1 MRAKTFNHSLL
12 AIGVAAV
19 LGMSTTA
26 NAVETDKTST
36 SVEITNKASA
46 SYNVSGQSQPVVESN
61 EVKITVTEQT
71 SFSLVPAAT
80 NTEKEVAPN
89 GFVQFT
95 HTLTN
100 TGNRTDNYAITTP
113 AAPDGYDTANST
125 VSYKIYNENGV
136 EDTARTVSNAPY
148 GASSGRVFPLEK
160 GHYIIFVINAKTTGN
175 KGGETKPL
183 EISAVSSLLGEGKTL
198 VNTDTSFTKL
208 PTFNIVKTIV
218 NGLDLN
224 NLANDTATYRVV
236 VTNDGN
242 TAFTTDATDIAIADI
257 LPDGLVMAE
266 ALTLAN
272 IKPSSTATKGTI
284 DSSNAGA
291 VDSKGFNI
299 TGVNI
304 PVGQKITIEFKVKKG
319 PGALDPAT
327 AINHVTVT
335 DDLDNNAATD
345 NTLIDSTKSGSP
357 ENVSTFYPATN
368 PEVNYV
374 NGEQNLKA
382 GDDSTLPLSLATIQR
397 ALTLTGPTFREIA
410 PTSGTLGQVT
420 HATVITNTGKDIEG
434 SKAGELTFTIT
445 DDDGTPP
452 DQINIVPTSVT
463 VTYYP
468 DGNDTTTPTVIDQ
481 TIKAVDGVYDLST
494 ALPGGIAPNGTV
506 TIKYNVSSADAK
518 MFTPV
523 DSTTPTFENTI
534 VTLIP
539 GNEGAPQSVSVTD
552 KTTVRGLT
560 LLKTQAINADCVGT
574 PADADFVSTEIKN
587 VSPGQCIVYKIR
599 AKNTSSAD
607 ATSPTGVG
615 FGITGVIISDAFS
628 KFSNEADYVENS
640 VTATSG
646 TTDDTGTAI
655 TNTID
660 ALAPQATATMQ
671 FKVKI
676 KTARVVAP
684 QVSYSYTIIIFQIK
698 TIALN

>member
-1 MRAKTFNHSLL
+1 MRAKTFNHSFL

-46 SYNVSGQSQPVVESN
+46 SYNVSGQLQPVVESN

-136 EDTARTVSNAPY
+136 EDTARTVDNAPY

-160 GHYIIFVINAKTTGN
+160 GHYIVFVINAKTTGN

-183 EISAVSSLLGEGKTL
+183 EISAVSSLLGESKTL
-198 VNTDTSFTKL
+198 VNTDTSFTRL

-266 ALTLAN
+266 ALTSAN
-272 IKPSSTATKGTI
+272 IKTSSTATTGTI

-299 TGVNI
+299 TGINI

-345 NTLIDSTKSGSP
+345 NTLIDSTETSREEKISA
-357 ENVSTFYPATN
+357 FYPTTEIN
-368 PEVNYV
+368 
-374 NGEQNLKA
+374 NLNDQTPA
-382 GDDSTLPLSLATIQR
+382 SPGDDSTLPLSLATIQR

-574 PADADFVSTEIKN
+574 PADADFVRTEIKN
-587 VSPGQCIVYKIR
+587 VSPGQCIVYKIQ

-607 ATSPTGVG
+607 ATSPTGAG
-615 FGITGVIISDAFS
+615 FNITGVIISDEFS
-628 KFSNEADYVENS
+628 KFSNEADYVEDS
-640 VTATSG
+640 ITVTSG
-646 TTDDTGTAI
+646 TKSDTGAAL

-660 ALAPQATATMQ
+660 TLAPQATETMQ

-676 KTARVVAP
+676 KTARVVTP
-684 QVSYSYTIIIFQIK
+684 
-698 TIALN
+698 

>member
-1 MRAKTFNHSLL
+1 MKSNTFNYSLL
-12 AIGVAAV
+12 AVGVAAV

-113 AAPDGYDTANST
+113 SAPDGYDTANST

-136 EDTARTVSNAPY
+136 EDTARTVNDAPY

-183 EISAVSSLLGEGKTL
+183 EISAVSSLLGEGETL
-198 VNTDTSFTKL
+198 VNTDTSFTRL
-208 PTFNIVKTIV
+208 PTFNIVKTLI

-224 NLANDTATYRVV
+224 DLANDTATYRVV

-272 IKPSSTATKGTI
+272 IKPSSTATTGTI

-291 VDSKGFNI
+291 VDSEGFNI

-345 NTLIDSTKSGSP
+345 NTLIDSTETSREEKISA
-357 ENVSTFYPATN
+357 FYPTTEIN
-368 PEVNYV
+368 NL
-374 NGEQNLKA
+374 NGQTPA
-382 GDDSTLPLSLATIQR
+382 SPGDDSTLPLSLATIQR

-481 TIKAVDGVYDLST
+481 TITAVDGVYDLST

-506 TIKYNVSSADAK
+506 TIKYNVSSADAQI
-518 MFTPV
+518 FTPV

-574 PADADFVSTEIKN
+574 PADADFVSTEIDK

-607 ATSPTGVG
+607 ATSPTGAG
-615 FGITGVIISDAFS
+615 FNITGVIISDEFS
-628 KFSNEADYVENS
+628 KFSNEADYVEDS
-640 VTATSG
+640 ITVTSG
-646 TTDDTGTAI
+646 TKSDTGAAL

-660 ALAPQATATMQ
+660 TLAPQATETMQ

-676 KTARVVAP
+676 KTARVVTP
-684 QVSYSYTIIIFQIK
+684 
-698 TIALN
+698 

>member
-1 MRAKTFNHSLL
+1 MRSNIFNYSLL

-136 EDTARTVSNAPY
+136 EDTARTVNDAPY

-183 EISAVSSLLGEGKTL
+183 EISAVSSLLGEGETL
-198 VNTDTSFTKL
+198 VNTDTSFTRL
-208 PTFNIVKTIV
+208 PTFNIVKTLI

-224 NLANDTATYRVV
+224 DLANDTATYRVV

-272 IKPSSTATKGTI
+272 IKPSSTATTGTI

-291 VDSKGFNI
+291 VDSEGFNI

-319 PGALDPAT
+319 PGTLDPAT

-345 NTLIDSTKSGSP
+345 NTLIDSTETSREEKISA
-357 ENVSTFYPATN
+357 FYPATEINNLNGQTPAN
-368 PEVNYV
+368 P
-374 NGEQNLKA
+374 

-397 ALTLTGPTFREIA
+397 TLTLTGPTFREIA

-434 SKAGELTFTIT
+434 SKAGDVTFTIT
-445 DDDGTPP
+445 DNDGTPP
-452 DQINIVPTSVT
+452 DQINVVPTSVT

-468 DGNDTTTPTVIDQ
+468 NGNDTTTPTVIDQ
-481 TIKAVDGVYDLST
+481 TITAVNGVYDLST
-494 ALPGGIAPNGTV
+494 ALPEGIAPNGTV

-518 MFTPV
+518 IFTPAG
-523 DSTTPTFENTI
+523 STTPTFENTI
-534 VTLIP
+534 VTLTP

-560 LLKTQAINADCVGT
+560 LLKTQAINDDCVGI
-574 PADADFVSTEIKN
+574 PADGDFVSTEIKN
-587 VSPGQCIVYKIR
+587 VSPGQCIVYKIQ

-607 ATSPTGVG
+607 ATSPTGAG
-615 FGITGVIISDAFS
+615 FNITGVIISDEFS
-628 KFSNEADYVENS
+628 KFSNEADYVEDS
-640 VTATSG
+640 ITVTSG
-646 TTDDTGTAI
+646 TKSDTGAAL

-660 ALAPQATATMQ
+660 TLAPQATETMQ

-676 KTARVVAP
+676 KTARVVTP
-684 QVSYSYTIIIFQIK
+684 
-698 TIALN
+698 

>member
-1 MRAKTFNHSLL
+1 MRSNTFNHSLL

-26 NAVETDKTST
+26 NAVETPKTST
-36 SVEITNKASA
+36 SVVITNKATA
-46 SYNVSGQSQPVVESN
+46 SYNVNSQQQPDVESN

-71 SFSLVPAAT
+71 SFSLVPAPT
-80 NTEKEVAPN
+80 NVAKEVAPN

-125 VSYKIYNENGV
+125 VSYKIYDQNGV
-136 EDTARTVSNAPY
+136 EDTTRTVNNAPY
-148 GASSGRVFPLEK
+148 GASSGKEFPLEK
-160 GHYIIFVINAKTTGN
+160 GHYIVFVINAKTTGN
-175 KGGETKPL
+175 KGGEAKPL
-183 EISAVSSLLGEGKTL
+183 EISAVSTLLGQDKTL
-198 VNTDTSFTKL
+198 VNTDTSFTRL

-236 VTNDGN
+236 ITNDGN
-242 TAFTTDATDIAIADI
+242 TAFATDATDVAIADI
-257 LPDGLVMAE
+257 LPAGLVMAE

-272 IKPSSTATKGTI
+272 ITASGNATKGTI
-284 DSSNAGA
+284 DPSNAGA
-291 VDSKGFNI
+291 VDSEGFNI
-299 TGVNI
+299 TGINI

-345 NTLIDSTKSGSP
+345 NTLIDSTDTNREK
-357 ENVSTFYPATN
+357 NVSNFYPTAEIN
-368 PEVNYV
+368 NV
-374 NGEQNLKA
+374 NGETPANP

-397 ALTLTGPTFREIA
+397 AVTLTGPTVREIA
-410 PTSGTLGQVT
+410 PTSGTQGQVT
-420 HATVITNTGKDIEG
+420 HATVITNTGKDNEG
-434 SKAGELTFTIT
+434 VKAGELTFTIT
-445 DDDGTPP
+445 DNDGNTR
-452 DQINIVPTSVT
+452 DAINIEPASVT

-468 DGNDTTTPTVIDQ
+468 NGNDSTTPTVVDQ
-481 TIKAVDGVYDLST
+481 AITAVNGVYDLFSV
-494 ALPGGIAPNGTV
+494 LPNGIAPNGTV
-506 TIKYNVSSADAK
+506 TVKYNVSSVNAK
-518 MFTPV
+518 IFTPV

-534 VTLIP
+534 ITLTP

-560 LLKTQAINADCVGT
+560 LLKTQAINADCTGT
-574 PADADFVSTEIKN
+574 PPAANFVSTEIN
-587 VSPGQCIVYKIR
+587 NALPGQCIVYKVQ

-615 FGITGVIISDAFS
+615 FDITNVVISDAFS
-628 KFSNEADYVENS
+628 NFSNQADYVANS
-640 VTATSG
+640 VTATNG
-646 TTDDTGTAI
+646 TAAANTDDVTT
-655 TNTID
+655 TI
-660 ALAPQATATMQ
+660 ATLAPQETATMQ

-676 KTARVVAP
+676 KTARVIP
-684 QVSYSYTIIIFQIK
+684 
-698 TIALN
+698 

>member
-1 MRAKTFNHSLL
+1 MRSNIFNYSLL

-136 EDTARTVSNAPY
+136 EDTARTVNDAPY

-183 EISAVSSLLGEGKTL
+183 EISAVSSLLGEGETL
-198 VNTDTSFTKL
+198 VNTDTSFTRL
-208 PTFNIVKTIV
+208 PTFNIVKTLI

-224 NLANDTATYRVV
+224 DLANDTATYRVV

-272 IKPSSTATKGTI
+272 IKPSSTATTGTI

-291 VDSKGFNI
+291 VDSEGFNI

-345 NTLIDSTKSGSP
+345 NTLIDSTETSREEKISA
-357 ENVSTFYPATN
+357 FYPTTEIN
-368 PEVNYV
+368 NL
-374 NGEQNLKA
+374 NGQTPA
-382 GDDSTLPLSLATIQR
+382 SPGDDSTLPLSLATIQR

-481 TIKAVDGVYDLST
+481 TITAVNGVYDLST

-518 MFTPV
+518 IFTPAG
-523 DSTTPTFENTI
+523 STTPTFENTI
-534 VTLIP
+534 VTLTP

-560 LLKTQAINADCVGT
+560 LLKTQAINDDCVGI
-574 PADADFVSTEIKN
+574 PADGDFVSTEIKN
-587 VSPGQCIVYKIR
+587 VSPGQCIVYKIQ

-607 ATSPTGVG
+607 ATSPTGAG
-615 FGITGVIISDAFS
+615 FNITGVIISDEFS
-628 KFSNEADYVENS
+628 KFSNEADYVEDS
-640 VTATSG
+640 ITVTSG
-646 TTDDTGTAI
+646 TKSDTGAAL

-660 ALAPQATATMQ
+660 TLAPQATETMQ

-676 KTARVVAP
+676 KTARVVTP
-684 QVSYSYTIIIFQIK
+684 
-698 TIALN
+698 

>member
-1 MRAKTFNHSLL
+1 MRSNTFKHSLL

-36 SVEITNKASA
+36 SVVITNKASA
-46 SYNVSGQSQPVVESN
+46 SYNVSGQEQPVVESN

-71 SFSLVPAAT
+71 SFSLVPATT
-80 NTEKEVAPN
+80 NTGKEVAPN

-113 AAPDGYDTANST
+113 AAPAGYDTANST
-125 VSYKIYNENGV
+125 VSYKIYDQNGV
-136 EDTARTVSNAPY
+136 EDTARTVSGAEY
-148 GASSGRVFPLEK
+148 GASSGKEFPLEK
-160 GHYIIFVINAKTTGN
+160 GHYIVFVINAKTTGN

-198 VNTDTSFTKL
+198 VNTDTSFTRL

-224 NLANDTATYRVV
+224 NLANDMATYRVV
-236 VTNDGN
+236 ITNDGRTSFN
-242 TAFTTDATDIAIADI
+242 TDATDVAIADI

-266 ALTLAN
+266 ALKLSD
-272 IKPSSTATKGTI
+272 IVPSGDATTGTI
-284 DSSNAGA
+284 DPSNSGNI
-291 VDSKGFNI
+291 DSKGFNI
-299 TGVNI
+299 TGINI

-345 NTLIDSTKSGSP
+345 NTLIDSTETSREEKISA
-357 ENVSTFYPATN
+357 FYPTTEIN
-368 PEVNYV
+368 NL
-374 NGEQNLKA
+374 NGQPPA
-382 GDDSTLPLSLATIQR
+382 SPGDDSTLPLSLATIQR

-481 TIKAVDGVYDLST
+481 TITAVDGVYDLST

-574 PADADFVSTEIKN
+574 PADADFVRTEIDN
-587 VSPGQCIVYKIR
+587 ALPGQCIVYKIQ

-607 ATSPTGVG
+607 ATSPTGAG
-615 FGITGVIISDAFS
+615 FNITGVIISDAFS
-628 KFSNEADYVENS
+628 NFLNEADYVEDS
-640 VTATSG
+640 ITVTSG
-646 TTDDTGTAI
+646 TKSDTGAAL

-660 ALAPQATATMQ
+660 TLAPQATETMQ

-684 QVSYSYTIIIFQIK
+684 
-698 TIALN
+698 

>member
-1 MRAKTFNHSLL
+1 MRSNIFNYSLL

-136 EDTARTVSNAPY
+136 EDTARTVNDAPY

-183 EISAVSSLLGEGKTL
+183 EISAVSSLLGEGETL
-198 VNTDTSFTKL
+198 VNTDTSFTRL
-208 PTFNIVKTIV
+208 PTFNIVKTLI

-224 NLANDTATYRVV
+224 DLANDTATYRVV

-272 IKPSSTATKGTI
+272 IKPSSTATTGTI

-291 VDSKGFNI
+291 VDSEGFNI

-345 NTLIDSTKSGSP
+345 NTLIDSTETSREEKISA
-357 ENVSTFYPATN
+357 FYPTTEIN
-368 PEVNYV
+368 NL
-374 NGEQNLKA
+374 NGQTPA
-382 GDDSTLPLSLATIQR
+382 SPGDDSTLPLSLATIQR
-397 ALTLTGPTFREIA
+397 TLTLTGPTFREIA

-434 SKAGELTFTIT
+434 SKAGDVTFTIT
-445 DDDGTPP
+445 DNDGTPP
-452 DQINIVPTSVT
+452 DQINVVPTSVT

-468 DGNDTTTPTVIDQ
+468 NGNDTTTPTVIDQ
-481 TIKAVDGVYDLST
+481 TITAVNGVYDLST
-494 ALPGGIAPNGTV
+494 ALPEGIAPNGTV

-518 MFTPV
+518 IFTPAG
-523 DSTTPTFENTI
+523 STTPTFENTI
-534 VTLIP
+534 VTLTP

-560 LLKTQAINADCVGT
+560 LLKTQAINDDCVGI
-574 PADADFVSTEIKN
+574 PADGDFVSTEIKN
-587 VSPGQCIVYKIR
+587 VSPGQCIVYKIQ

-607 ATSPTGVG
+607 ATSPTGAG
-615 FGITGVIISDAFS
+615 FNITGVIISDEFS
-628 KFSNEADYVENS
+628 KFSNEADYVEDS
-640 VTATSG
+640 ITVTSG
-646 TTDDTGTAI
+646 TKSDTGAAL

-660 ALAPQATATMQ
+660 TLAPQATETMQ

-676 KTARVVAP
+676 KTARVVTP
-684 QVSYSYTIIIFQIK
+684 
-698 TIALN
+698 

>member
-1 MRAKTFNHSLL
+1 MRSNIFNYSLL

-136 EDTARTVSNAPY
+136 EDTARTVNDAPY
-148 GASSGRVFPLEK
+148 GAASGRVFPLEK

-183 EISAVSSLLGEGKTL
+183 EISAVSSLLGEGETL
-198 VNTDTSFTKL
+198 VNTDTSFTRL
-208 PTFNIVKTIV
+208 PTFNIVKTLI

-224 NLANDTATYRVV
+224 DLANDTATYRVV

-272 IKPSSTATKGTI
+272 IKPSSTATTGTI

-291 VDSKGFNI
+291 VDSEGFNI

-345 NTLIDSTKSGSP
+345 NTLIDSTETSREEKISA
-357 ENVSTFYPATN
+357 FYPTTEIN
-368 PEVNYV
+368 NL
-374 NGEQNLKA
+374 NGQTPA
-382 GDDSTLPLSLATIQR
+382 SPGDDSTLPLSLATIQR

-481 TIKAVDGVYDLST
+481 TITAVDGVYDLST

-518 MFTPV
+518 IFTPV

-574 PADADFVSTEIKN
+574 PADADFVRTEIKN
-587 VSPGQCIVYKIR
+587 VSPGQCIVYKIQ

-607 ATSPTGVG
+607 ATSPTGAG
-615 FGITGVIISDAFS
+615 FNITGVIISDEFS
-628 KFSNEADYVENS
+628 KFSNEADYVEDS
-640 VTATSG
+640 ITVTSG
-646 TTDDTGTAI
+646 TKSDTGAAL

-660 ALAPQATATMQ
+660 TLAPQATETMQ

-676 KTARVVAP
+676 KTARVVTP
-684 QVSYSYTIIIFQIK
+684 
-698 TIALN
+698 

>member
-1 MRAKTFNHSLL
+1 MRSNTFKHSLL

-36 SVEITNKASA
+36 SVVITNQASA
-46 SYNVSGQSQPVVESN
+46 SYNVSDQLQPVVESN
-61 EVKITVTEQT
+61 VVKITVTEQT
-71 SFSLVPAAT
+71 SFSLVPAPT
-80 NTEKEVAPN
+80 NVGKEVAPN

-113 AAPDGYDTANST
+113 SAPDGYDTANST

-136 EDTARTVSNAPY
+136 EDTARTVNDAPY

-160 GHYIIFVINAKTTGN
+160 GHYIVVVINAKTTGN

-183 EISAVSSLLGEGKTL
+183 EISAVSSLLGEGETL
-198 VNTDTSFTKL
+198 VNTDTSFTRL
-208 PTFNIVKTIV
+208 PTFNIVKTLI

-224 NLANDTATYRVV
+224 DLANDTATYRVV

-272 IKPSSTATKGTI
+272 IKPSSTATTGTI

-291 VDSKGFNI
+291 VDSEGFNI

-345 NTLIDSTKSGSP
+345 NTLIDSTETSREEKISA
-357 ENVSTFYPATN
+357 FYPTTEIN
-368 PEVNYV
+368 NL
-374 NGEQNLKA
+374 NGQTPA
-382 GDDSTLPLSLATIQR
+382 SPGDDSTLPLSLATIQR

-481 TIKAVDGVYDLST
+481 TITAVDGVYDLST

-518 MFTPV
+518 IFTPAG
-523 DSTTPTFENTI
+523 STTPTFENTI
-534 VTLIP
+534 VTLTP

-574 PADADFVSTEIKN
+574 PADADFVRTEIKN
-587 VSPGQCIVYKIR
+587 VSPGQCIVYKIQ

-607 ATSPTGVG
+607 ATSPTGAG
-615 FGITGVIISDAFS
+615 FNITGVIISDEFS
-628 KFSNEADYVENS
+628 KFSNEADYVEDS
-640 VTATSG
+640 ITVTSG
-646 TTDDTGTAI
+646 TKSDTGAAL

-660 ALAPQATATMQ
+660 TLAPQATETMQ

-684 QVSYSYTIIIFQIK
+684 
-698 TIALN
+698 